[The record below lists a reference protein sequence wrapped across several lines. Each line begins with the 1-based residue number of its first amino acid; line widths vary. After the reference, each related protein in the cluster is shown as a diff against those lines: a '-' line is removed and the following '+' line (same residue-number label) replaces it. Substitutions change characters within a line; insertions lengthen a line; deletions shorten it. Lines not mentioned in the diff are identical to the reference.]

1 MPAMSLIVDIAWT
14 HVSTRVRQ
22 TLVGTLGVAMG
33 VGFTIMM
40 AGIMQGSQV
49 DFLRQLVDAMPH
61 ITVSDER
68 RSLSTQPAELQYGA
82 VSISNAANV
91 NRRPGIRNPDSIV
104 TSLETWVPGAVA
116 PSARTN
122 AIISQ
127 GTARLGVTLTG
138 IDPKTEARVSKLATQ
153 MREGELTD
161 LSKAPNAIV
170 IGEGIADKLAIK
182 TGNSISL
189 ASGDIAISATVV
201 GIFRTGM
208 KQVDESNVYALTRLA
223 QILLGQSG
231 LINQL
236 KIRLKDPLLAQQ
248 IAAQVESQVGYKAV
262 SWEESN
268 ADLLGTF
275 AVRDFIM
282 MTVMAAMLLVSSFAT
297 YNIISTIT
305 YEKRHDIAIMKS
317 LGMREYKVR
326 NIFVLEAAMIGAVG
340 IVLGWVLGYALC
352 FGLGKITVYNPI
364 SGATLPLEIYYSL
377 WQYIVAGGISIV
389 CCAGA
394 AFFPARKAT
403 RVNPVEII
411 RGAS

>member
-1 MPAMSLIVDIAWT
+1 MSLIVDIAWT

-116 PSARTN
+116 ASAKTN

-138 IDPKTEARVSKLATQ
+138 IDPKTEAHVSKLATQ

-170 IGEGIADKLAIK
+170 IGEGIAEKLAIK

-231 LINQL
+231 LVNQL
-236 KIRLKDPLLAQQ
+236 KIRLKDPLQAQT
-248 IAAQVESQVGYKAV
+248 IAAQVEAQVGYKAV

-275 AVRDFIM
+275 AVRD
-282 MTVMAAMLLVSSFAT
+282 
-297 YNIISTIT
+297 
-305 YEKRHDIAIMKS
+305 
-317 LGMREYKVR
+317 
-326 NIFVLEAAMIGAVG
+326 
-340 IVLGWVLGYALC
+340 
-352 FGLGKITVYNPI
+352 
-364 SGATLPLEIYYSL
+364 
-377 WQYIVAGGISIV
+377 
-389 CCAGA
+389 
-394 AFFPARKAT
+394 
-403 RVNPVEII
+403 
-411 RGAS
+411 

>member
-1 MPAMSLIVDIAWT
+1 MNLLVDIAWT

-49 DFLRQLVDAMPH
+49 DFLQQLVDAMPH
-61 ITVSDER
+61 VTVSDER
-68 RSLSTQPAELQYGA
+68 RSITSQPAEEKYSA
-82 VSISNAANV
+82 VSVSNAANV
-91 NRRPGIRNPDSIV
+91 IRRPGILNPDSIV
-104 TSLETWVPGAVA
+104 TSLESWVPGAVA
-116 PSARTN
+116 ASVKTN
-122 AIISQ
+122 AMITQ
-127 GTARLGVTLTG
+127 GSARLGVTLTG
-138 IDPKTEARVSKLATQ
+138 IDPKTEARVSKLASQ
-153 MREGELTD
+153 MREGELAD
-161 LSKAPNAIV
+161 LGKAPNAII
-170 IGEGIADKLAIK
+170 IGEGIAEKLAIK
-182 TGNSISL
+182 TASTILL
-189 ASGDIAISATVV
+189 AAGDVQISATVV

-208 KQVDESNVYALTRLA
+208 KQVDESNVYSLTRVA
-223 QILLGQSG
+223 QVLVGQSG
-231 LINQL
+231 LVNQL
-236 KIRLKDPLLAQQ
+236 KIRLSDPLAAQQ
-248 IAAQVESQVGYKAV
+248 VAAQVEAQVGYKSV

-317 LGMREYKVR
+317 LGMREYMVR
-326 NIFVLEAAMIGAVG
+326 RIFVLESAMIGAVG
-340 IVLGWVLGYALC
+340 ILLGWVLGYCLC
-352 FGLGKITVYNPI
+352 YGLGQITVYNPI
-364 SGATLPLEIYYSL
+364 SGATVPLEMYYSPM
-377 WQYIVAGGISIV
+377 QYIVSGGISIA

>member
-1 MPAMSLIVDIAWT
+1 MNLLVDIAWT

-49 DFLRQLVDAMPH
+49 DFLQQLVDAMPH
-61 ITVSDER
+61 VTVSDER
-68 RSLSTQPAELQYGA
+68 RSIASQPAEEKYGA
-82 VSISNAANV
+82 VSVSNAANV
-91 NRRPGIRNPDSIV
+91 TRRPGIRNPDSIV
-104 TSLETWVPGAVA
+104 TSLESWVPGAVA
-116 PSARTN
+116 ASAKTN
-122 AIISQ
+122 AIVAQ
-127 GTARLGVTLTG
+127 GSARLGVTLTG
-138 IDPKTEARVSKLATQ
+138 IDPKTEARVSKLASQ
-153 MREGELTD
+153 MREGELAD
-161 LSKAPNAIV
+161 LGKAPNAII
-170 IGEGIADKLAIK
+170 IGEGIAEKLAIK
-182 TGNSISL
+182 TGSTILL
-189 ASGDIAISATVV
+189 AAGDVQISATVV

-208 KQVDESNVYALTRLA
+208 KQVDEGNVYSLTRVA
-223 QILLGQSG
+223 QVLIGQSG
-231 LINQL
+231 LVNQL
-236 KIRLKDPLLAQQ
+236 KIRLKDPLAAQQ
-248 IAAQVESQVGYKAV
+248 VAAQVEAQVGYKSV

-305 YEKRHDIAIMKS
+305 YEKRHDISIMKS
-317 LGMREYKVR
+317 LGMREYMVR
-326 NIFVLEAAMIGAVG
+326 RIFVLESAMIGTVG
-340 IVLGWVLGYALC
+340 ILLGWVLGYALC
-352 FGLGKITVYNPI
+352 YGLGQITVYNPI
-364 SGATLPLEIYYSL
+364 SGATVPLEMYYSPM
-377 WQYIVAGGISIV
+377 QYIVSGGISIA

>member
-1 MPAMSLIVDIAWT
+1 MNLVIDIAWT

-68 RSLSTQPAELQYGA
+68 RLIETQPAESKYGA
-82 VSISNAANV
+82 VSVSNSTNL

-104 TSLETWVPGAVA
+104 ASLQTWVPGAVA
-116 PSARTN
+116 ASVKTNALITQGSARV
-122 AIISQ
+122 
-127 GTARLGVTLTG
+127 GVTLTG
-138 IDPKTEARVSKLATQ
+138 IDPKTEARVSKLASQ
-153 MREGELTD
+153 MRKGELTD
-161 LSKAPNAIV
+161 LGKAPNAIV
-170 IGEGIADKLAIK
+170 IGEGIAKKLSIE
-182 TGNSISL
+182 TGNTISL
-189 ASGDIAISATVV
+189 AAGDLQVSATVV
-201 GIFRTGM
+201 GIFRTGL
-208 KQVDESNVYALTRLA
+208 KQVDEANIYTSPRLV
-223 QILLGQSG
+223 QVLMRESG

-236 KIRLKDPLLAQQ
+236 KIRLKDPLIAQQ
-248 IAAQVESQVGYKAV
+248 IAAQIESQIEYKSV
-262 SWEESN
+262 SWAESN
-268 ADLLGTF
+268 ADLIGTF

-282 MTVMAAMLLVSSFAT
+282 ITVMAAMLLVSSFAT

-305 YEKRHDIAIMKS
+305 YEKRQDIAIMKS
-317 LGMREYKVR
+317 LGMREYLVR
-326 NIFVLEAAMIGAVG
+326 RIFVLEAAIIGAVG
-340 IVLGWVLGYALC
+340 IVLGWILGLC
-352 FGLGKITVYNPI
+352 LCLGLGQITVFNPI
-364 SGATLPLEIYYSL
+364 SGATLPLEIYYSPM
-377 WQYIVAGGISIV
+377 QYLVTGGISMV

-403 RVNPVEII
+403 RVHPVDII